1 MSISS
6 SAILD
11 ALFALIPSYYST
23 DPVVLARYNALIALI
38 RCQFN
43 ERVLSCCGV
52 MAYVFLLAHYLTLGD
67 NPNIGVYN
75 NIKEGDL
82 SLGFNVAPDMN
93 SLNLTPWGRAYQ
105 DLIKRTV
112 IGSTVTNLPPSL
124 GGVIQNNPVNAGCCG
139 GFGWGWGNAG
149 F

>member
-11 ALFALIPSYYST
+11 ALYALIPSYYTT
-23 DPVVLARYNALIALI
+23 DPVVLTRYNTLIALI

-43 ERVLSCCGV
+43 EQVLSCCGV
-52 MAYVFLLAHYLTLGD
+52 MAYAFLLAHYLTLGD
-67 NPNIGVYN
+67 NPNIGVYSDMT
-75 NIKEGDL
+75 EGQL
-82 SLGFNVAPDMN
+82 HLGFNVAQDMN
-93 SLNLTPWGRAYQ
+93 ALNLTPWGRAYQ

-112 IGSTVTNLPPSL
+112 VGSTVTNLPPSL

-139 GFGWGWGNAG
+139 GWGWGFGNAG